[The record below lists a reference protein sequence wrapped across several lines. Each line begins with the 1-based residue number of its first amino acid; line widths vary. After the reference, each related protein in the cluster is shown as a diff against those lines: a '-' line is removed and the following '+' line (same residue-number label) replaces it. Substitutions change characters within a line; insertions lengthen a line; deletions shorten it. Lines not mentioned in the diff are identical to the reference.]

1 MTTPT
6 AAANTGIGA
15 TAGGGLL
22 ASIGSIFSGISQK
35 NMYDYQAQVS
45 RINSQIDQQNSE
57 YSLNQG
63 EQQATITGLK
73 GAQQFGAIRANQG
86 ASNID
91 VNSGS
96 TVNVQNSQKQITA
109 MDLTTIRQN
118 AAKTAYDW
126 QVKSTSDLNQ
136 AGLYD
141 KAGSNAETAGFLGAA
156 SSILGTVGSVSSKW
170 LQGSTAGIY
179 GSTSGGTRE
188 TMGLDNIYAVR

>member
-1 MTTPT
+1 MTTPA

-22 ASIGSIFSGISQK
+22 SAVGSIFSGISQK

-73 GAQQFGAIRANQG
+73 GAQQFGAIRAAQG

-170 LQGSTAGIY
+170 LQASTAGIY